1 MILVHKVKQELFMSN
16 SCDQV
21 TEGIWGEYVL
31 IKATKLLTLLI
42 MFGVQSVIEPAEL
55 ALLKTLSAA
64 IQ

>member
-1 MILVHKVKQELFMSN
+1 MSN

-21 TEGIWGEYVL
+21 TEGMWGEYVL

-42 MFGVQSVIEPAEL
+42 TQHYRTSITEPAEL

>member
-1 MILVHKVKQELFMSN
+1 MILVHKVKQELFVSN

-21 TEGIWGEYVL
+21 TEGMWGEYVL
-31 IKATKLLTLLI
+31 KEATKLLILLI
-42 MFGVQSVIEPAEL
+42 MFGVHRIIEPAEL